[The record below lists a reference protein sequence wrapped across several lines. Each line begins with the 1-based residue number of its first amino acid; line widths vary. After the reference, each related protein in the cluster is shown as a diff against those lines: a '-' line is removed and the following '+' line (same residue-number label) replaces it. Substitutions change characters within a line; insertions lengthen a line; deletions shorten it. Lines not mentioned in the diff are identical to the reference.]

1 MTERKKPHQ
10 PEFYIPVISSF
21 ISEGEIETF
30 PGREKLRGF
39 TSRIP
44 ALKETVEEVGL
55 QKEENSGLHTGRV
68 SKE

>member
-10 PEFYIPVISSF
+10 PEFYTPVISSF

-55 QKEENSGLHTGRV
+55 QKEENKISHKKNV
-68 SKE
+68 